1 MTREKL
7 TRQQLTE
14 YFDRLSVLQSERKFD
29 VSLDSDAAKLSFLQL
44 LQRHQLVKV
53 PWENLTQHYSWHGL
67 VCVSIPHIFNKI
79 VHNPGRGGYC
89 MEANYLFHIFLYSLG
104 FDTHMLGARIFRG
117 SHYGGWTHNV
127 NVVKIAGQRYLLD
140 GGYGPRGP
148 TTPLSLEHGTESVQI
163 FPAQGKLT
171 YGPIS
176 DNLDSSQR
184 LWIYH
189 YRKSPQAEW
198 TPQYCFS
205 DLEFTPADIEAMNF
219 EPSSNR
225 RTFFTHKVVAA
236 RFITD
241 GEVNTGISPS
251 SSGQGAVG
259 QDINGSVTID
269 HDVLRWRG
277 RNGEKVEKRLAT
289 EKERILAIEQY
300 FGIVLDEVEQ
310 RAIMGTGAQIGGGT
324 VGLE

>member
-1 MTREKL
+1 MTRAKL
-7 TRQQLTE
+7 TRLQLE
-14 YFDRLSVLQSERKFD
+14 DYFDRLCVPQSERRFD
-29 VSLDSDAAKLSFLQL
+29 VSLDSDVTKLEFLQL
-44 LQRHQLVKV
+44 LQTHQLVKV

-67 VCVSIPHIFNKI
+67 ICVSIPHLFAKI
-79 VHNPGRGGYC
+79 IHSPGRGGYC

-117 SHYGGWTHNV
+117 SLYGGWTHNV
-127 NVVKIAGQRYLLD
+127 NVVRISGQRYLLD

-148 TTPLSLEHGTESVQI
+148 IKPFPLQHGTEAVQI

-171 YGPIS
+171 YDPIP

-189 YRKSPQAEW
+189 YRKNPQTEW

-241 GEVNTGISPS
+241 GENDAGLSARF
-251 SSGQGAVG
+251 SGQDTVG
-259 QDINGSVTID
+259 PEINGSLTID
-269 HDVLRWRG
+269 HDVLRLRG
-277 RNGEKVEKRLAT
+277 RNGKKHEKKLGT
-289 EKERILAIEQY
+289 EEERILAIEQY
-300 FGIVLDEVEQ
+300 FGILLDEAEQ
-310 RAIMGTGAQIGGGT
+310 QAITGTAAQIGGGT